1 VIRDRAAIAREV
13 EGGLIENVYRLQIMN
28 TTEQARAF
36 EIGIKGL
43 PGIQVGGGN
52 TAGVPAAT
60 SRLVP
65 VRVRADPGQAPG
77 SYPVEFTVTALGVE
91 GVSVTERATFVVR

>member
-36 EIGIKGL
+36 EIGVSGL
-43 PGIQVGGGN
+43 PGVHVWGEH
-52 TAGVPAAT
+52 TTGVPAAA
-60 SRLVP
+60 SRMVP
-65 VRVRADPGQAPG
+65 VRVRIDPGQAPG
-77 SYPVEFTVTALGVE
+77 SYPIQFTVTALGVE
-91 GVSVTERATFVVR
+91 GVTVREAAAFVVR